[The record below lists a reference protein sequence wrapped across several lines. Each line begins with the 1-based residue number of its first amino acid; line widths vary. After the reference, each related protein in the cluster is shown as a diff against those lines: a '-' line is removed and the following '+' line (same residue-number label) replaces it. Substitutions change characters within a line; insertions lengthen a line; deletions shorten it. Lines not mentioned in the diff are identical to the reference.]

1 MPKEFAV
8 TDRSAALRLALVIF
22 VVVAGG
28 LGTESTAATPPP
40 PPFHAEYDVVWKGIN
55 AGTSTLELARDPTN
69 GWTYISRNVARGLFK
84 LALPGEILQRS
95 SFTLDN
101 GQPRPKRY
109 SADDGTAD
117 TSRDVDLHFDW
128 ANGRVHGT
136 SEGKPVDLP
145 IRDNLQDP
153 MSVQIALM
161 QALAAGDNPQRFFL
175 ADKDEIKE
183 FLYELEP
190 PRRLSTALGELD
202 TVVYGT
208 RRPGSDRVTRLW
220 LAPALGYLPVQAE
233 RRRGAKLEWSMR
245 IRALKR

>member
-1 MPKEFAV
+1 MPREFAV

-101 GQPRPKRY
+101 GQPRQI
-109 SADDGTAD
+109 
-117 TSRDVDLHFDW
+117 
-128 ANGRVHGT
+128 GRAHV
-136 SEGKPVDLP
+136 
-145 IRDNLQDP
+145 
-153 MSVQIALM
+153 
-161 QALAAGDNPQRFFL
+161 
-175 ADKDEIKE
+175 
-183 FLYELEP
+183 
-190 PRRLSTALGELD
+190 
-202 TVVYGT
+202 
-208 RRPGSDRVTRLW
+208 
-220 LAPALGYLPVQAE
+220 
-233 RRRGAKLEWSMR
+233 
-245 IRALKR
+245 